1 MKETMKPMAFER
13 TTPRHLLYVEDH
25 QDSREMLT
33 LILERAGYRMTTA
46 NSITEGLRVV
56 KQERFDLIILDSRFA
71 DGSGLD
77 LCRQIRLFDP
87 LTPIIFYSSLAYAS
101 DIAAGLAAGAQEYLT
116 KPLGI
121 YTIKQAIGE
130 VLIEAKPTP
139 LTLQRAF
146 LPCQENPSQ
155 QISLIECLV

>member
-1 MKETMKPMAFER
+1 MEGKMESSAFESAV
-13 TTPRHLLYVEDH
+13 PRRLFYVEDH
-25 QDSREMLT
+25 ADSREMLT

-46 NSITEGLRVV
+46 SSINEGLSVL

-87 LTPIIFYSSLAYAS
+87 LTPIIFYSSSAYAS
-101 DIAAGLAAGAQEYLT
+101 DIAAGLAAGAQKYLT

-121 YTIKQAIGE
+121 DTISETIAGLLTT
-130 VLIEAKPTP
+130 VKPARVG
-139 LTLQRAF
+139 LQRIGAERIF
-146 LPCQENPSQ
+146 REASVSQ
-155 QISLIECLV
+155 